1 MIEGNMAIVS
11 PSQVISEA
19 IVEQLVRDFYGRIRQ
34 DAVLGPIF
42 EQRLSNR
49 WDAHINTM
57 IDFWSS
63 VTMRTGRYEGQP
75 HVMHRKLGLEP
86 EHFERWLAIFRK
98 AVADNCGGLV
108 ADLFIDR
115 ANRIA
120 SSLQISLN
128 IGPNAI
134 DFKMIATGKDV
145 TEQI

>member
-1 MIEGNMAIVS
+1 MIEGNMAIVA
-11 PSQVISEA
+11 PVQVPSEA
-19 IVEQLVRDFYGRIRQ
+19 IIERLVRDFYGRVRE
-34 DAVLGPIF
+34 DAVLGAIF

-49 WDAHINTM
+49 WDAHIKTM

-63 VTMRTGRYEGQP
+63 VTMRTGRYTGQP
-75 HVMHRKLGLEP
+75 HVMHRNLGLEP
-86 EHFERWLAIFRK
+86 AHFEHWLALFRS
-98 AVADNCGGLV
+98 AVEDNCEGAI

-134 DFKMIATGKDV
+134 DFKKIAGSKRIAG
-145 TEQI
+145 QI

>member
-11 PSQVISEA
+11 PAQVVSEA

-34 DAVLGPIF
+34 DAVLGAIF

-75 HVMHRKLGLEP
+75 HVMHRNLGLEP
-86 EHFERWLAIFRK
+86 AHFERWLALFRK
-98 AVADNCGGLV
+98 AVEDNCGGPA

-120 SSLQISLN
+120 SSLQIGLD

-134 DFKMIATGKDV
+134 DFKMIATGKDG